1 MRTFSS
7 IDKEG
12 VGLAACPTSRK
23 PQVATPHGH
32 GKATTEGVRA
42 MKTLGFIGTGGMG
55 SGMAANLIK
64 AGYRLVVSDL
74 RREQAKGLE
83 GQGAQFADSPK
94 AVAESCELVLSML
107 PTNDA
112 VKAVA
117 LGKGG
122 LVEATKGAKVW
133 IDFSSID
140 KETIVGASA
149 DLGKKGWTVVDASAG
164 GVEEVAAAG
173 QLALWLSGSKAL
185 FDEHQPI
192 FKAMGKSILH
202 VGELGNAKLV
212 KNAMAMLAAVQH
224 MSFVEVCRWLGK
236 GGLDA
241 ATFQTVIKN
250 SQQDSVGAKRRELR
264 PRYGAR
270 DGGPDA
276 VCRPRSTD
284 VRDRTSDGP
293 GRLRG
298 DRDRLQRLRRAQR
311 HEIQVELNHRAVFD
325 RMARCNNPT
334 P

>member
-1 MRTFSS
+1 
-7 IDKEG
+7 
-12 VGLAACPTSRK
+12 
-23 PQVATPHGH
+23 
-32 GKATTEGVRA
+32 

-64 AGYRLVVSDL
+64 AGYRLVVNDL
-74 RREQAKGLE
+74 NRAQAKGLE
-83 GQGAQFADSPK
+83 SQGAQFADSPK
-94 AVAESCELVLSML
+94 AVAESCEIVLSML

-122 LVEATKGAKVW
+122 LIEATKGTKVW

-140 KETIVGASA
+140 KQTIVGASTE
-149 DLGKKGWTVVDASAG
+149 LGKKGWTVVDASAG

-192 FKAMGKSILH
+192 FQAMGKSILY

-224 MSFVEVCRWLGK
+224 LSYVEVTRWLGK

-241 ATFQTVIKN
+241 ATFQTVVKN
-250 SQQDSVGAKRRELR
+250 SQQDCVGTRRLMEIVVSGHYK
-264 PRYGAR
+264 PRKSWMPKDINFGL
-270 DGGPDA
+270 D
-276 VCRPRSTD
+276 
-284 VRDRTSDGP
+284 
-293 GRLRG
+293 
-298 DRDRLQRLRRAQR
+298 
-311 HEIQVELNHRAVFD
+311 
-325 RMARCNNPT
+325 MAREMEVPMPFVGLAQQMFAIAQATGQDGYEATGIACNIYDVLHGGKAKSN
-334 P
+334 